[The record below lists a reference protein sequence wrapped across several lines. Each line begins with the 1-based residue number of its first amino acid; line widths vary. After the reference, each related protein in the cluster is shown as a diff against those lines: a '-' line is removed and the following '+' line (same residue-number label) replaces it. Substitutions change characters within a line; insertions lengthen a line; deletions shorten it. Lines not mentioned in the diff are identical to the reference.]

1 MATENKVLHYLR
13 IALAVFIGVLA
24 ARLLYTYAV
33 TKVVVAEIEAMGDQF
48 QIDSRQ
54 IREKNA
60 RDAQRRQVAAAQ
72 QRRHSDMGRD
82 LYRRCTEFTEFQR
95 NHPSDYAYEQQQK
108 ACSDY
113 SDYIQTG
120 RRAP

>member
-1 MATENKVLHYLR
+1 MASENKVLHYLG

-33 TKVVVAEIEAMGDQF
+33 TKVVVAEIEAIGDQF
-48 QIDSRQ
+48 PIDNRQ
-54 IREKNA
+54 MREKIA
-60 RDAQRRQVAAAQ
+60 RDSQRRKAAVEQ
-72 QRRHSDMGRD
+72 QRRHSDTGRD

-95 NHPSDYAYEQQQK
+95 NHPSDYAYDQQQK
-108 ACSDY
+108 ACSTY
-113 SDYIQTG
+113 STYVQTG